1 MYPVKWSDMHNARPD
16 PMTFFDPMTF
26 LRRLYL
32 CQQLGGYRLSEI
44 MTQFGLLNIG
54 SVSFITSQIRKNI
67 KDDCQLKKQ
76 IQQIKTYIIKN
87 AT

>member
-1 MYPVKWSDMHNARPD
+1 MYPVKWSDMHNARP
-16 PMTFFDPMTF
+16 DPMTF